1 MQSVKNLCFCIDP
14 RILPSHGCLPL
25 DPTER
30 CHAFLGEFFSF
41 PLFERLRFGVPLFLV
56 HRKRAWLPQFDD
68 QILPG
73 QRDHRF
79 LSKTGI
85 AELIEV
91 ALATVGSLR

>member
-1 MQSVKNLCFCIDP
+1 
-14 RILPSHGCLPL
+14 
-25 DPTER
+25 
-30 CHAFLGEFFSF
+30 
-41 PLFERLRFGVPLFLV
+41 VPLFLV

-91 ALATVGSLR
+91 VLATVGSLR